1 MDQDKT
7 AALTKIALRQR
18 RLQPRGVPAM
28 FATLVQP
35 SRPRAIFE
43 RTWPI
48 RRRDGESR
56 FADPVDL
63 FLKGSQ
69 TLQILC
75 IARVNLAR

>member
-1 MDQDKT
+1 
-7 AALTKIALRQR
+7 
-18 RLQPRGVPAM
+18 M

-43 RTWPI
+43 RTRPI
-48 RRRDGESR
+48 RRRDSESR
-56 FADPVDL
+56 SADPVDL
-63 FLKGSQ
+63 FLDGLQ